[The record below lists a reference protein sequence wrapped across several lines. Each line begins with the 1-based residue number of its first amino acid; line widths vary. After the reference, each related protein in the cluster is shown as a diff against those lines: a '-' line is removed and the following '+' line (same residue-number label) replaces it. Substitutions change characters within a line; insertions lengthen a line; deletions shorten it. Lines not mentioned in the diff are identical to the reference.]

1 MQFFFFFCSMN
12 VLLSNLFWFIFFNF
26 LSIVDNTATTE
37 VVQQRMIK
45 TMSKGMTPAQVQV
58 IEEHCTAYRLVEVID
73 SASREVDLNE
83 IPWNLYQANKNIT
96 FYFKPPQEEGPAT
109 AEAGEVVALV
119 SEEVL
124 AKFEPINVW
133 GCTKQFMTRYKLGI
147 STLEDVISVSKV
159 RRESEIAFMKTL
171 SKSAKRPR
179 SSQEKG
185 TMGKA
190 WVGVLGQQNQII
202 FLHEKMSSILQSHVV
217 GPLEILRTKID
228 HEKTR

>member
-1 MQFFFFFCSMN
+1 MN

-159 RRESEIAFMKTL
+159 RRESEIAFV
-171 SKSAKRPR
+171 KSIEKVTTKAGTI
-179 SSQEKG
+179 QEKG
-185 TMGKA
+185 TIGKA
-190 WVGVLGQQNQII
+190 WTGIREQHNQLI
-202 FLHEKMSSILQSHVV
+202 FLHQTMSSILDSH
-217 GPLEILRTKID
+217 ILRPT
-228 HEKTR
+228 EELKTRMETEKNRFELS